1 MNSKQLDQQIRERI
15 SSFLEEL
22 STLVRQSALEAVRE
36 ALTGG
41 AVATPAR
48 RGPGR
53 PPKPVA
59 AAEPAS
65 VAKAPKAARKASKR
79 GKRSSEDVTEIAA
92 HLYDYISK
100 NAGQSIEEIGRGMN
114 TSTKTLKL
122 PIKKLIEAK
131 KLKTTGQR
139 RGTRYNA
146 K

>member
-1 MNSKQLDQQIRERI
+1 MNSQQLDQQIRERI
-15 SSFLEEL
+15 STFLEQL

-36 ALTGG
+36 ALSGG
-41 AVATPAR
+41 AVPAPAR

-53 PPKPVA
+53 PPKA
-59 AAEPAS
+59 AAAAAPA
-65 VAKAPKAARKASKR
+65 AAAPKAARKTGKR
-79 GKRSSEDVTEIAA
+79 GKRSSEDVTELAA
-92 HLYDYISK
+92 QVYDYISK
-100 NAGQSIEEIGRGMN
+100 NAGQSIEEIGRGMGKP
-114 TSTKTLKL
+114 TKVLKL

>member
-1 MNSKQLDQQIRERI
+1 MNSQQLDQQIRERI
-15 SSFLEEL
+15 STFLEQL

-36 ALTGG
+36 ALSGG
-41 AVATPAR
+41 AAPAPAR

-53 PPKPVA
+53 PPKA
-59 AAEPAS
+59 AAAAAPA
-65 VAKAPKAARKASKR
+65 AAAPKAARKTGKR
-79 GKRSSEDVTEIAA
+79 GKRSSEDVTELAA
-92 HLYDYISK
+92 QIYDYISK
-100 NAGQSIEEIGRGMN
+100 NAGQSIEEIGRGMGKP
-114 TSTKTLKL
+114 TKVLKL